1 MPFRHTVFCLILLAA
16 AFTGCSLV
24 DEDLSDCGTDYN
36 LDYTL
41 TLVTNISTEISTELE
56 TNISTELELSAALS
70 IREYLKDVFTD
81 YAHDVD
87 LSFYDV
93 EGDSLRLH
101 HEEHIMDANQS
112 SYTLLIPVHHYM
124 HTALANV
131 MNNDV
136 IEVQDGERCHYEKL
150 HQVVGDTLSSHT
162 TGLFTARLP
171 MAIQEGVSQNFNVHL
186 YMANAATAVV
196 IDTVG
201 SHIRDLKIFA
211 TGFATDFSVC
221 DSLYYFNSSPV
232 FRMDKLPVEEGSG
245 YCFAAVHFPSR
256 KPEETKVIIDS
267 DDPFVT
273 PDAASPLWNLKAYVT
288 LPDNSI
294 TETILGVTKPLQAGE
309 LRVIK
314 VKALENGAV
323 QPSDPTVGVSVTLDW
338 NAGMGHEIP
347 L

>member
-1 MPFRHTVFCLILLAA
+1 MIFVLLAA

-24 DEDLSDCGTDYN
+24 DEDQSDCGTNYN

-56 TNISTELELSAALS
+56 TTVSTELELSAALA
-70 IREYLKDVFTD
+70 IREYLKNVFTD

-93 EGDSLRLH
+93 LGDSLRLH
-101 HEEHIMDANQS
+101 HEEHIMDGNQS
-112 SYTLLIPVHHYM
+112 SYTLHIPIHHYM
-124 HTALANV
+124 HTALANILDNSQV
-131 MNNDV
+131 
-136 IEVQDGERCHYEKL
+136 EVQDGERCHYEKL

-171 MAIQEGVSQNFNVHL
+171 MHIQEGVSQNFNVHL
-186 YMANAATAVV
+186 YMANAATAIV

-201 SHIRDLKIFA
+201 SHIRDLKMYT

-221 DSLYYFNSSPV
+221 DSLYFFNSTPV
-232 FRMDKLPVEEGSG
+232 FRMDKLPLDQAGG

-256 KPEETKVIIDS
+256 NPADTKVIIDS

-273 PDAASPLWNLKAYVT
+273 PDAEFPLWNLKAYVT
-288 LPDNSI
+288 LPDGTV
-294 TETILGVTKPLQAGE
+294 TETVLGVTQALQAGE

-323 QPSDPTVGVSVTLDW
+323 QPGDPTVGVSVTLDW
-338 NAGMGHEIP
+338 GSGMEHHVD

>member
-1 MPFRHTVFCLILLAA
+1 VFRKHYILFLLLAA
-16 AFTGCSLV
+16 AFIGCSLV
-24 DEDLSDCGTDYN
+24 DEDMSDCGTDYN

-41 TLVTNISTEISTELE
+41 TLVTNVSTEISTELE
-56 TNISTELELSAALS
+56 TTISTELELSAALA

-93 EGDSLRLH
+93 VGDSLRLH

-112 SYTLLIPVHHYM
+112 SYTLHIPVHHYM

-131 MNNDV
+131 LNNDIV
-136 IEVQDGERCHYEKL
+136 EVQDGERCHNEKL

-171 MAIQEGVSQNFNVHL
+171 MNIQEGVSQNFNVHL

-201 SHIRDLKIFA
+201 SHIKDLNLFA

-221 DSLYYFNSSPV
+221 DSLYYFNDDPV
-232 FRMDKLPVEEGSG
+232 FRMDKLALEESGG
-245 YCFAAVHFPSR
+245 YCFSSIHFPSR
-256 KPEETKVIIDS
+256 NPEDTKVIIDS
-267 DDPFVT
+267 QDPFVSE
-273 PDAASPLWNLKAYVT
+273 DATYSLWQIRAYAT
-288 LPDNSI
+288 LADGTV
-294 TETILGVTKPLQAGE
+294 TETILSVWNPLMAGQ
-309 LRVIK
+309 LRIIK
-314 VKALENGAV
+314 AKANKDGSLAPGK
-323 QPSDPTVGVSVTLDW
+323 PTVGVSVTLDW
-338 NAGMGHEIP
+338 QSGMEHEVP

>member
-1 MPFRHTVFCLILLAA
+1 MRLYVHMFIVLLAA

-24 DEDLSDCGTDYN
+24 DEDMRDCGTEYD

-41 TLVTNISTEISTELE
+41 TLVTNVSTEISTELE
-56 TNISTELELSAALS
+56 TTISTELELSAALS
-70 IREYLKDVFTD
+70 IREYLKNVFTD

-93 EGDSLRLH
+93 VGDSLRLH

-124 HTALANV
+124 HTALANI
-131 MNNDV
+131 MDNDL
-136 IEVQDGERCHYEKL
+136 IEVQDGDRCHYEKL

-171 MAIQEGVSQNFNVHL
+171 MAIQEGVSQNFDVHL
-186 YMANAATAVV
+186 YMANAATAIVV
-196 IDTVG
+196 DTVG
-201 SHIRDLKIFA
+201 SHIRDLKVYA

-221 DSLYYFNSSPV
+221 DSLYYFNSTPV
-232 FRMDKLPVEEGSG
+232 FRMDKLPVEEGGG

-256 KPEETKVIIDS
+256 NPADTKVIIDS

-273 PDAASPLWNLKAYVT
+273 PDAESPLWNLKAYVT
-288 LPDNSI
+288 LPDGTV
-294 TETILGVTKPLQAGE
+294 TETVLGVTRALQAGE

-323 QPSDPTVGVSVTLDW
+323 QPGDPTVGVSITLDW
-338 NAGMGHEIP
+338 GSGMEHHVEF
-347 L
+347 

>member
-1 MPFRHTVFCLILLAA
+1 MRLYAHMFIVLLAA
-16 AFTGCSLV
+16 AISGCGLV
-24 DEDLSDCGTDYN
+24 DEDMRDCGTEYD

-41 TLVTNISTEISTELE
+41 TLVTNVSTEISTELE
-56 TNISTELELSAALS
+56 TTISTELELSAALA
-70 IREYLKDVFTD
+70 IREYLKNVFTD

-93 EGDSLRLH
+93 VGDSLRLH

-112 SYTLLIPVHHYM
+112 SYTLYIPVHHYM
-124 HTALANV
+124 HTALANILDNE
-131 MNNDV
+131 M

-171 MAIQEGVSQNFNVHL
+171 MDIQEGVSQNFNVHL

-201 SHIRDLKIFA
+201 SHIRDLKMFA

-221 DSLYYFNSSPV
+221 DSLYYFNSTPV
-232 FRMDKLPVEEGSG
+232 FRMDKLPVEESGG

-256 KPEETKVIIDS
+256 KPADTKVIIDS

-273 PDAASPLWNLKAYVT
+273 PDAESPLWNLKAYVT
-288 LPDNSI
+288 LPDGTV
-294 TETILGVTKPLQAGE
+294 TETVLGVTQPLQAGE
-309 LRVIK
+309 LKVIK

-323 QPSDPTVGVSVTLDW
+323 QPGDPTVGVSITLDW
-338 NAGMGHEIP
+338 GSGMEHHVEF
-347 L
+347 